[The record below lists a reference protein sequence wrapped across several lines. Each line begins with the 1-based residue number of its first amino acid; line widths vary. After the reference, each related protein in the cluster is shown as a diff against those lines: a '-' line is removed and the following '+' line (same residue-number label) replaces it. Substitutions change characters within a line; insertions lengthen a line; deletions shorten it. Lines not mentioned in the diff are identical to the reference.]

1 MLKKKNRRFL
11 AFVLL
16 LALVIS
22 CDSKVV
28 FDSYKSLP
36 NQWNKNN
43 KISFVLKAPDT
54 TNVYNLFINIRNNS
68 DYKYSNLFLITALNY
83 PNGKT
88 FIDTLEYKM
97 AAVNGELLGTGFTD
111 IKQNKLWYKGF
122 EKPFQFKE
130 LGEYT
135 MTIQQAMRKNGD
147 VNGVAEL
154 EGITDVGFRV
164 ENK

>member
-16 LALVIS
+16 IPLVFS

-36 NQWNKNN
+36 NQWDKNN
-43 KISFVLKAPDT
+43 EISFVFKAPDS
-54 TNVYNLFINIRNNS
+54 TNVYNLFINVRNNS
-68 DYKYSNLFLITALNY
+68 DYKFSNLFLITAFNY

-111 IKQNKLWYKGF
+111 IKHNKLWYKGF

-147 VNGVAEL
+147 LNGVEEL